1 MTRRR
6 WKMKK
11 IRRVQDIKQERMR
24 LRIRQLELEKQLKK
38 SWNELKTGTK
48 PSIDTEEK
56 TKEPEEE
63 QGRSLWSLALD
74 YGTAYIS
81 QKLAAKAGQATETRL
96 KESMEN
102 IADKLRASFSRKR
115 KR

>member
-1 MTRRR
+1 
-6 WKMKK
+6 MKK
-11 IRRVQDIKQERMR
+11 IKRIQDIQQEKMR

-38 SWNELKTGTK
+38 DWKELKTGTK
-48 PSIDTEEK
+48 PSAGTEEK
-56 TKEPEEE
+56 TTKPKEE
-63 QGRSLWSLALD
+63 GSDRSLWFVALE
-74 YGTAYIS
+74 YGATYIS

-102 IADKLRASFSRKR
+102 IADKLRATFSRKR

>member
-1 MTRRR
+1 
-6 WKMKK
+6 MKK

-38 SWNELKTGTK
+38 GWNELKTGTK
-48 PSIDTEEK
+48 SSIETEEK
-56 TKEPEEE
+56 KKEPEEE
-63 QGRSLWSLALD
+63 KGRSLWSLALD

-102 IADKLRASFSRKR
+102 MADKLRATFSRKR
-115 KR
+115 KQ

>member
-1 MTRRR
+1 
-6 WKMKK
+6 MKK